1 MDAARKQEL
10 DNIFNNALKA
20 STNYSIQNAYYGT
33 DSGVD
38 PLSTLGFI
46 DKQTG
51 YDVESKITT
60 ALLNGAKSGIK
71 GLLANAGAMVEENIA
86 IHKRQDPNY
95 IPYGGYAPKIAE
107 QFNSLANSEILQRT
121 DVRSSSKLGQFGLD
135 FLEGAG
141 QFVPQIAVTGLTG
154 GIGGGIFMGMSIAG
168 NQYSD
173 LRAQGVDVETA
184 AKASRYNAIIQAP
197 LEQLALGK
205 VLASLPAGS
214 PLKKRLVR
222 LLESAI
228 TEGGT
233 EFIQEFPEQLTNIYA
248 QNPNADAK
256 QIATEWDKNWQENI
270 KNAGYSGLIGALL
283 GVGASGAKIA
293 IDSIGENV
301 DAEIHKEKLTQ
312 LENNIENVKKVELIR
327 NMQRVLLIRI
337 DLLILYQ

>member
-1 MDAARKQEL
+1 
-10 DNIFNNALKA
+10 
-20 STNYSIQNAYYGT
+20 
-33 DSGVD
+33 
-38 PLSTLGFI
+38 
-46 DKQTG
+46 
-51 YDVESKITT
+51 
-60 ALLNGAKSGIK
+60 
-71 GLLANAGAMVEENIA
+71 
-86 IHKRQDPNY
+86 
-95 IPYGGYAPKIAE
+95 
-107 QFNSLANSEILQRT
+107 
-121 DVRSSSKLGQFGLD
+121 
-135 FLEGAG
+135 
-141 QFVPQIAVTGLTG
+141 
-154 GIGGGIFMGMSIAG
+154 MGMSIAG

-270 KNAGYSGLIGALL
+270 KRRL
-283 GVGASGAKIA
+283 
-293 IDSIGENV
+293 
-301 DAEIHKEKLTQ
+301 
-312 LENNIENVKKVELIR
+312 
-327 NMQRVLLIRI
+327 
-337 DLLILYQ
+337 